1 MRNND
6 VDTIRITG
14 LTQRFGDNMA
24 VNNLNLSI
32 KAGEVFGLVGPD
44 GAGKTTVMRLLAGLM
59 APTAGDAWVYG
70 CHTVKDSEPLKN
82 HISYMPQRFGLY
94 LDLTVEENIN
104 FYADLYN
111 VPRQIR
117 KEKIP
122 ELLAFS
128 NMAPFSDRLAR
139 NLSGGMKQKLA
150 LACALIHTPQVLLLD
165 EPTNGVDPL
174 SRRDFWR
181 ILYRLLE
188 EKVTIFVSTA
198 YLDEAERCD
207 RIGLLHQGQLILSG
221 TPEEVKTHMQGVLVE
236 IRCGEPR
243 QVLSTLITGLA
254 CVSAGLF
261 GAKIHLVLHGEATQV
276 LYTVKSTL
284 KDIGVQA
291 EAEIVLPSLEDVF
304 ISMIMPSKGRDSN
317 AQ

>member
-1 MRNND
+1 MD
-6 VDTIRITG
+6 AIRTQG
-14 LTQRFGDNMA
+14 LTQKFGDNTA
-24 VNNLNLSI
+24 VNDLTLSVI
-32 KAGEVFGLVGPD
+32 EGEVFGLVGPD

-59 APTAGDAWVYG
+59 APTAGDAWVYD
-70 CHTVKDSEPLKN
+70 CHTVKDSEQLRQ

-94 LDLTVEENIN
+94 LDLTVQENID

-128 NMAPFSDRLAR
+128 NMTPFRDRQAR

-150 LACALIHTPQVLLLD
+150 LACALVHTPKVLLLD

-198 YLDEAERCD
+198 YLDEAERCT
-207 RIGLLHQGQLILSG
+207 RIGLLHKGQMILSG
-221 TPEEVKTHMQGVLVE
+221 TPDEVKEHMQGVLVE
-236 IRCGEPR
+236 IRCSETR
-243 QVLSTLITGLA
+243 QVLASLTA
-254 CVSAGLF
+254 SMSPVSAGLF
-261 GAKIHLVLHGEATQV
+261 GAKIHLVLAGDQAQV
-276 LYTVKSTL
+276 LSSVQDRL
-284 KDIGVQA
+284 KDLGVQA
-291 EAEIVLPSLEDVF
+291 ETEIVVASLEDVF
-304 ISMIMPSKGRDSN
+304 ISKILSSEGSDSD
-317 AQ
+317 AR

>member
-1 MRNND
+1 MEA
-6 VDTIRITG
+6 IRTQG
-14 LTQRFGDNMA
+14 LTQTFGDNTA
-24 VNNLNLSI
+24 VNNLTLTL
-32 KAGEVFGLVGPD
+32 KEGEVFGLVGPD

-59 APTAGDAWVYG
+59 PPTAGDAWVYG
-70 CHTVKDSEPLKN
+70 CHTVKDAEQLRH

-94 LDLTVEENIN
+94 LDLTVQENID

-111 VPRQIR
+111 VSRQTR

-128 NMAPFSDRLAR
+128 NMTEFRDRQAR

-150 LACALIHTPQVLLLD
+150 LACALVHTPKVLLLD

-198 YLDEAERCD
+198 YLDDAERCA
-207 RIGLLHQGQLILSG
+207 RIGLLHRGQMILSG
-221 TPEEVKTHMQGVLVE
+221 TPDEVKEHMRGALVE
-236 IRCGEPR
+236 IRCSDPR
-243 QVLSTLITGLA
+243 GVLSSLEA
-254 CVSAGLF
+254 AMVPVSAGLF
-261 GAKIHLVLHGEATQV
+261 GAKIHLVLDGDAAQA
-276 LYTVKSTL
+276 LSAVKDKL
-284 KDIGVQA
+284 ADLGVQA
-291 EAEIVLPSLEDVF
+291 ETEIVLPSLEDVF
-304 ISMIMPSKGRDSN
+304 ISQIMASAGSGSDVR
-317 AQ
+317 

>member
-1 MRNND
+1 MEA
-6 VDTIRITG
+6 IRTQG
-14 LTQRFGDNMA
+14 LTQTFGDNTA
-24 VNNLNLSI
+24 VNNLTLTL
-32 KAGEVFGLVGPD
+32 KEGEVFGLVGPD

-59 APTAGDAWVYG
+59 PPTAGDAWVYG
-70 CHTVKDSEPLKN
+70 CHTVKDAEQLRH

-94 LDLTVEENIN
+94 LDLTVQENID

-111 VPRQIR
+111 VSRQTR

-128 NMAPFSDRLAR
+128 NMTEFRDRQAR

-150 LACALIHTPQVLLLD
+150 LACALVHTPKVLLLD

-198 YLDEAERCD
+198 YLDEAERCA
-207 RIGLLHQGQLILSG
+207 RIGLLHRGQMILSG
-221 TPEEVKTHMQGVLVE
+221 TPDEVKEHMRGALVE
-236 IRCGEPR
+236 IRCSDPR
-243 QVLSTLITGLA
+243 GVLSSLVA
-254 CVSAGLF
+254 AMVPVSAGLF
-261 GAKIHLVLHGEATQV
+261 GAKIHLVLDGDAAQA
-276 LYTVKSTL
+276 LSAVKDKL
-284 KDIGVQA
+284 ADLGVQA
-291 EAEIVLPSLEDVF
+291 ETEIVLPSLEDVF
-304 ISMIMPSKGRDSN
+304 ISQIMASEGSGSDAR
-317 AQ
+317 

>member
-1 MRNND
+1 MEA
-6 VDTIRITG
+6 IRALG
-14 LTQRFGDNMA
+14 LTQQFGDNTA
-24 VNNLNLSI
+24 VNNLTLSV
-32 KAGEVFGLVGPD
+32 KEGEVFGLVGPD

-59 APTAGDAWVYG
+59 APTAGDAWVYD
-70 CHTVKDSEPLKN
+70 CHTVKDSEQLRR

-94 LDLTVEENIN
+94 LDLTVQENID

-111 VPRQIR
+111 VPRQTR

-128 NMAPFSDRLAR
+128 NMTEFRDRQAR

-150 LACALIHTPQVLLLD
+150 LACALIHTPKVLLLD

-198 YLDEAERCD
+198 YLDEAERCAK
-207 RIGLLHQGQLILSG
+207 IGLLHRGRMILTG
-221 TPEEVKTHMQGVLVE
+221 TPDEVKKHMQGTLVE
-236 IRCGEPR
+236 IRCGAPR
-243 QVLSTLITGLA
+243 QVLESLTAAMAT
-254 CVSAGLF
+254 VSAGLF
-261 GAKIHLVLHGEATQV
+261 GAKIHLVMDGDASQALTAVQNR
-276 LYTVKSTL
+276 LADL
-284 KDIGVQA
+284 GVQA
-291 EAEIVLPSLEDVF
+291 ETEIVVPSLEDVF
-304 ISMIMPSKGRDSN
+304 ISKILSSEGSDSN
-317 AQ
+317 ARQ

>member
-1 MRNND
+1 MEA
-6 VDTIRITG
+6 IRALG
-14 LTQRFGDNMA
+14 LTQQFGDNTA
-24 VNNLNLSI
+24 VNNLTLSV
-32 KAGEVFGLVGPD
+32 KEGEVFGLVGPD

-59 APTAGDAWVYG
+59 APTAGDAWVYD
-70 CHTVKDSEPLKN
+70 CHTVKDSEQLRR

-94 LDLTVEENIN
+94 LDLTVQENID

-111 VPRQIR
+111 VPRQTR

-128 NMAPFSDRLAR
+128 NMTEFRDRQAR

-150 LACALIHTPQVLLLD
+150 LACALIHTPKVLLLD

-198 YLDEAERCD
+198 YLDEAERCA
-207 RIGLLHQGQLILSG
+207 RIGLLHRGRMILTG
-221 TPEEVKTHMQGVLVE
+221 TPDEVKKHMQGTLVE
-236 IRCGEPR
+236 IRCSAPR
-243 QVLSTLITGLA
+243 QVLESVTAGMAT
-254 CVSAGLF
+254 VSAGLF
-261 GAKIHLVLHGEATQV
+261 GAKIHLVMDGDASQALTAVQNR
-276 LYTVKSTL
+276 LADL
-284 KDIGVQA
+284 GVQA
-291 EAEIVLPSLEDVF
+291 ETEIVVPSLEDVF
-304 ISMIMPSKGRDSN
+304 ISKILSSEGSDSD
-317 AQ
+317 ARQ

>member
-1 MRNND
+1 MEA
-6 VDTIRITG
+6 IRTQG
-14 LTQRFGDNMA
+14 LTQTFGDNTA
-24 VNNLNLSI
+24 VNNLTLTL
-32 KAGEVFGLVGPD
+32 KEGEVFGLVGPD

-59 APTAGDAWVYG
+59 PPTAGDAWVYG
-70 CHTVKDSEPLKN
+70 CHTVKDAEQLRH

-94 LDLTVEENIN
+94 LDLTVQENID

-111 VPRQIR
+111 VSRQTR

-128 NMAPFSDRLAR
+128 NMTEFRDRQAR

-150 LACALIHTPQVLLLD
+150 LACALVHTPQVLLLD

-198 YLDEAERCD
+198 YLDEAERCA
-207 RIGLLHQGQLILSG
+207 RIGLLHRGQMILSG
-221 TPEEVKTHMQGVLVE
+221 TPDEVKEHMRGALVE
-236 IRCGEPR
+236 IRCSDPR
-243 QVLSTLITGLA
+243 GVLSSLVA
-254 CVSAGLF
+254 AMVPVSAGLF
-261 GAKIHLVLHGEATQV
+261 GAKIHLVLDGDAAQA
-276 LYTVKSTL
+276 LSAVKDKL
-284 KDIGVQA
+284 ADLGVQA
-291 EAEIVLPSLEDVF
+291 ETEIVLPSLEDVF
-304 ISMIMPSKGRDSN
+304 ISQIMTSEGSGSDVR
-317 AQ
+317 

>member
-1 MRNND
+1 MGA
-6 VDTIRITG
+6 IRTQG
-14 LTQRFGDNMA
+14 LTQKFADNTA
-24 VNNLNLSI
+24 VNDLTLSVGE
-32 KAGEVFGLVGPD
+32 GEVFGLVGPD

-59 APTAGDAWVYG
+59 APTAGDAWVYD
-70 CHTVKDSEPLKN
+70 CHTVKDSEQLRQ

-94 LDLTVEENIN
+94 LDLTVQENID

-128 NMAPFSDRLAR
+128 NMTPFRDRQAR

-150 LACALIHTPQVLLLD
+150 LACALVHTPKVLLLD

-198 YLDEAERCD
+198 YLDEAERCT
-207 RIGLLHQGQLILSG
+207 RIGLLHKGQMILSG
-221 TPEEVKTHMQGVLVE
+221 TPDEVKEHMQGVLVE
-236 IRCGEPR
+236 IRCSETR
-243 QVLSTLITGLA
+243 QVLASLTA
-254 CVSAGLF
+254 SMSPVSAGLF
-261 GAKIHLVLHGEATQV
+261 GAKIHLVLAGDQAQV
-276 LYTVKSTL
+276 LSSVQDRL
-284 KDIGVQA
+284 KDLGVQA
-291 EAEIVLPSLEDVF
+291 ETEIVVASLEDVF
-304 ISMIMPSKGRDSN
+304 ISKILSSEGSDSD
-317 AQ
+317 AR

>member
-1 MRNND
+1 MEA
-6 VDTIRITG
+6 IRTQG
-14 LTQRFGDNMA
+14 LTQTFGDNTA
-24 VNNLNLSI
+24 VNNLTLTL
-32 KAGEVFGLVGPD
+32 KEGEVFGLVGPD

-59 APTAGDAWVYG
+59 PPTAGDAWVYG
-70 CHTVKDSEPLKN
+70 CHTVKDSEQLRH

-94 LDLTVEENIN
+94 LDLTVQENID

-111 VPRQIR
+111 VSRQTR

-128 NMAPFSDRLAR
+128 NMTEFRDRQAR

-150 LACALIHTPQVLLLD
+150 LACALVHTPKVLLLD

-198 YLDEAERCD
+198 YLDEAERCA
-207 RIGLLHQGQLILSG
+207 RIGLLHRGQMILSG
-221 TPEEVKTHMQGVLVE
+221 TPDEVKEHMRGALVE
-236 IRCGEPR
+236 IRCSDPR
-243 QVLSTLITGLA
+243 GVLSSLVA
-254 CVSAGLF
+254 AMVPVSAGLF
-261 GAKIHLVLHGEATQV
+261 GAKIHLVLDGDAAQA
-276 LYTVKSTL
+276 LSAVKDKL
-284 KDIGVQA
+284 ADLGVQA
-291 EAEIVLPSLEDVF
+291 ETEIVLPSLEDVF
-304 ISMIMPSKGRDSN
+304 ISQIMASEGSGSDVR
-317 AQ
+317 

>member
-1 MRNND
+1 MEA
-6 VDTIRITG
+6 IRTQG
-14 LTQRFGDNMA
+14 LTQTFGDNTA
-24 VNNLNLSI
+24 VNNLTLTL
-32 KAGEVFGLVGPD
+32 KEGEVFGLVGPD

-59 APTAGDAWVYG
+59 PPTAGDAWVYG
-70 CHTVKDSEPLKN
+70 CHTVKDAEQLRH

-94 LDLTVEENIN
+94 LDLTVQENID

-111 VPRQIR
+111 VSRQTR

-128 NMAPFSDRLAR
+128 NMTEFRDRQAR

-150 LACALIHTPQVLLLD
+150 LACALVHTPKVLLLD

-198 YLDEAERCD
+198 YLDEAERCA
-207 RIGLLHQGQLILSG
+207 RIGLLHRGQMILSG
-221 TPEEVKTHMQGVLVE
+221 TPDEVKEHMRGALVE
-236 IRCGEPR
+236 IRCSDPR
-243 QVLSTLITGLA
+243 GVLSSLVA
-254 CVSAGLF
+254 AMVPVSAGLF
-261 GAKIHLVLHGEATQV
+261 GAKIHLVLDGDAAQA
-276 LYTVKSTL
+276 LSAVKDKL
-284 KDIGVQA
+284 ADLGVQA
-291 EAEIVLPSLEDVF
+291 ETEIVLPSLEDVF
-304 ISMIMPSKGRDSN
+304 ISQIMASEGSGSDVR
-317 AQ
+317 

>member
-1 MRNND
+1 MTM
-6 VDTIRITG
+6 DTIRAIG
-14 LTQRFGDNMA
+14 LTQKFGNNTA
-24 VNNLNLSI
+24 VNDLTLTV
-32 KAGEVFGLVGPD
+32 KEGEVFGLVGPD

-59 APTAGDAWVYG
+59 APAAGDAWVYN
-70 CHTVKDSEPLKN
+70 CHTVRDSEQLRN

-94 LDLTVEENIN
+94 LDLTVQENID

-117 KEKIP
+117 KERIP

-128 NMAPFSDRLAR
+128 NMTPFRDRLAR

-150 LACALIHTPQVLLLD
+150 LACALVHTPKVLLLD

-198 YLDEAERCD
+198 YLDEAERCA
-207 RIGLLHQGQLILSG
+207 RIGLLHRGQLIVSG
-221 TPEEVKTHMQGVLVE
+221 TPDEVKQHMNGVLVE
-236 IRCGEPR
+236 IRCSEPR
-243 QVLSTLITGLA
+243 QVLAALTAGLTPL
-254 CVSAGLF
+254 SAGLF
-261 GAKIHLVLHGEATQV
+261 GAKIHVVLSGDPSQVLH
-276 LYTVKSTL
+276 TVKNELSAM
-284 KDIGVQA
+284 GAQA
-291 EAEIVLPSLEDVF
+291 ETEIVVPSLEDVF
-304 ISMIMPSKGRDSN
+304 ISMIMPSEGSGSS
-317 AQ
+317 AG